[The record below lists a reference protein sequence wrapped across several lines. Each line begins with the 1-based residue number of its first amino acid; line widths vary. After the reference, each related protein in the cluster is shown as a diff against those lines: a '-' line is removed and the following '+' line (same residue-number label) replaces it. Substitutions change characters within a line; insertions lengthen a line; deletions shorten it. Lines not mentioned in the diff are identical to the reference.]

1 MRVAGRNPGCPAS
14 NGFLRCFPLPS
25 MTLECRADDIELV
38 LEHGAAGRGK
48 ATRLRFILKR
58 DFRWQLTARI
68 VC

>member
-1 MRVAGRNPGCPAS
+1 
-14 NGFLRCFPLPS
+14 

-38 LEHGAAGRGK
+38 LEHGAAGRGM

>member
-1 MRVAGRNPGCPAS
+1 
-14 NGFLRCFPLPS
+14 
-25 MTLECRADDIELV
+25 MTMECRADDIELV

-58 DFRWQLTARI
+58 NSRWQLTARV